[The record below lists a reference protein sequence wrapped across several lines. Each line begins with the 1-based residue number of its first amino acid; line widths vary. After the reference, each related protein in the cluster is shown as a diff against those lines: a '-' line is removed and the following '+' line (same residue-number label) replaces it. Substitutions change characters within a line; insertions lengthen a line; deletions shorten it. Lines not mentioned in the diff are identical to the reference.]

1 MDYLPKIND
10 VSSYYIF
17 ERTQESAFSIYESCL
32 QNSGEDSLQLSTCFF
47 LPDF

>member
-1 MDYLPKIND
+1 MDYLPKINA